1 MMLFMLLCSYVFIQ
15 SDPPQDYKQLR
26 EKMVT
31 EQIEARGISHNATL
45 QAMRQVERHLF
56 VPFQYR
62 RYAYD
67 DRPVPIGFGQT
78 VSQPYMV
85 ASMTQMLDLNKSD
98 RVLEIG
104 TGSGYQAAVLAEIVE
119 HVYTIEIVKE
129 LGDRSKRLL
138 KQLNYNNIDLSIG
151 DGYHGLTAAAPFD
164 AIIVTAAPEK
174 IPAPLIAQLKDEGKM
189 IIPIGSTGET
199 QTLKLLKKKKGK
211 LVVQNLMPVR
221 FVPFTRKNK

>member
-129 LGDRSKRLL
+129 LGERSKRLL